1 MLIIVQMNILN
12 YIVNFPDPS
21 DSDPHPRKIVD
32 EQALYP
38 DSTTF
43 DFGFP
48 AIKKPDFSI
57 LSRNASP
64 SNTISPENSWR
75 LRDMFIELKAS
86 REQGPGL
93 DFPNSES
100 IVWQSANFARLHMS
114 ARPFS
119 LFSIGL
125 MIPGS
130 SFSAGIFDRDGVTV
144 SPVHPL
150 WDPNTRQLDDEGIR
164 VFIRLIRSVTC
175 VLSDEDVG
183 HDPTVTE
190 IKLTDGSP
198 AYICSLGGSESEED
212 DINTRRW
219 CTIGPPFWRSV
230 SYTGRGTQ
238 VWGVRE
244 YRDGKLVGPEMV
256 MKTAWRTIRRTTE
269 AEIYGL
275 VEGTH
280 PGLATFVD
288 GRDVAFPGQPS
299 KPITVYGLRGY
310 EPDEDGTE
318 RVLHRLVLK
327 TVGRPLWEY
336 GDDLELVRA
345 LRAAVLGVYNL

>member
-1 MLIIVQMNILN
+1 
-12 YIVNFPDPS
+12 
-21 DSDPHPRKIVD
+21 
-32 EQALYP
+32 
-38 DSTTF
+38 
-43 DFGFP
+43 
-48 AIKKPDFSI
+48 
-57 LSRNASP
+57 
-64 SNTISPENSWR
+64 
-75 LRDMFIELKAS
+75 MFIELKAS

-130 SFSAGIFDRDGVTV
+130 SFSAGIFDHDGVTV

-150 WDPNTRQLDDEGIR
+150 WDPNTRQLDDEGIQI
-164 VFIRLIRSVTC
+164 FIRLIRSVAC
-175 VLSDEDVG
+175 VLSDEEIG

-219 CTIGPPFWRSV
+219 CTVGPPFWRSV

-269 AEIYGL
+269 AEIYEL

-288 GRDVAFPGQPS
+288 GRDVAFPGLPS

-345 LRAAVLGVYNL
+345 LRAAVLGAYNACSSTILRG